1 MGESMD
7 ERKKR
12 RKNLI
17 KANSLRRKSACDWSP
32 LLEKAKPAAAA
43 QSRKEMEVR
52 ISRH

>member
-1 MGESMD
+1 MD

-12 RKNLI
+12 RKKLI
-17 KANSLRRKSACDWSP
+17 KPDPLRRKSACNWSP

-43 QSRKEMEVR
+43 RSRTEMEVR